1 MGGGPSK
8 SEPTGDLLR
17 ICCCGGE
24 RLVWQ
29 RCTCMGIC
37 APTAGRSSTKLL
49 NPVQQTLLTVPWPTV
64 QRRQRWEKDRLATH
78 AVLRHLALRNLSG
91 AFFHGVCRF
100 PPLLPSGARGCR
112 ATESKC
118 FCQAQTVALTASSGQ
133 SARKSVSI
141 FASSVAVSALCLAQA
156 LQRMRASLWQRG
168 HASCCFAI

>member
-1 MGGGPSK
+1 MTLTLRSSDPCNGTKFHEPFARALHIILPPGLSCWALLSCLSAAWLVMGGGP

-112 ATESKC
+112 GAPS
-118 FCQAQTVALTASSGQ
+118 QPSPNV
-133 SARKSVSI
+133 SAR
-141 FASSVAVSALCLAQA
+141 
-156 LQRMRASLWQRG
+156 RRRWP
-168 HASCCFAI
+168 

>member
-1 MGGGPSK
+1 
-8 SEPTGDLLR
+8 
-17 ICCCGGE
+17 
-24 RLVWQ
+24 
-29 RCTCMGIC
+29 MGIC
-37 APTAGRSSTKLL
+37 APIAGRSSTKLL
-49 NPVQQTLLTVPWPTV
+49 NPVQETLLTVPWPTV

-91 AFFHGVCRF
+91 AFFPWSLSLSASSSFRRAWLSRRAF
-100 PPLLPSGARGCR
+100 

-141 FASSVAVSALCLAQA
+141 FTSSVAVSALCLAQA